1 MSLCSEGESPLVERY
16 ICIALCGTVILLQT
30 FSRVRWLFSILNKYL
45 YIFIYTHTY
54 TNMDV
59 WLFVRVKY
67 FYSLFVGHAR
77 QPSVPFP
84 LCILCC
90 RASELLSVGRLA
102 ACSFACSFTS
112 WLTTWFA
119 CANIFISISSARQL
133 QQGAAASTS
142 AAKSIAKA
150 PRCYLRDMVWCAA
163 VQCTRVEA
171 SASDAIITPDTEQQH
186 NRLAVRLQA
195 IHWLPLKP
203 RLYHP
208 LKCGCSTQH
217 CTNTAMHVGVTK
229 NNIFSYADSRCNN
242 NKIIMCI

>member
-1 MSLCSEGESPLVERY
+1 MDISSLANIRT
-16 ICIALCGTVILLQT
+16 CIDVCLCA
-30 FSRVRWLFSILNKYL
+30 S
-45 YIFIYTHTY
+45 
-54 TNMDV
+54 
-59 WLFVRVKY
+59 VKY

-119 CANIFISISSARQL
+119 CANIFISNARQL
-133 QQGAAASTS
+133 QQGAAAATS
-142 AAKSIAKA
+142 VAKSIAKA
-150 PRCYLRDMVWCAA
+150 RCYFCGMVWCTA

-171 SASDAIITPDTEQQH
+171 SASEAIIAPDTKPQH
-186 NRLAVRLQA
+186 NPPTVHLQA
-195 IHWLPLKP
+195 IHWLLLKS

-208 LKCGCSTQH
+208 LKCGCSSTYL

-229 NNIFSYADSRCNN
+229 
-242 NKIIMCI
+242 K